1 MILDIIMW
9 LVVGIQ
15 FFNCFILLAA
25 NASKTIAD
33 KFNFKY
39 PFVNLLFNL
48 AILYA
53 MIY

>member
-15 FFNCFILLAA
+15 FLNCSILLAA
-25 NASKTIAD
+25 NASKRIAD
-33 KFNFKY
+33 EFNFKY

-53 MIY
+53 MIH